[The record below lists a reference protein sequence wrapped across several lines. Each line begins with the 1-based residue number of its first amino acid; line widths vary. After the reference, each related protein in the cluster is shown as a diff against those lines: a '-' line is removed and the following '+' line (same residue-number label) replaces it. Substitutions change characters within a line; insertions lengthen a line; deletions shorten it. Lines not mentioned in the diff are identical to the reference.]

1 MKGVLLKKLYS
12 RGFLLMLGVTVIMLI
27 ASFVSIIITGHI
39 STYYIAAASVCLLGY
54 DYDFDRQTKDAYF
67 VRAFPISSADYIKT
81 NYIFDAVTGVILIVI
96 CSIGYFLHHIQNATA
111 STVYDG
117 IYAVLALCPALLT
130 VVAIKALS
138 VFVFRI
144 RGTGF
149 LYLGII
155 FIIPIFKFASEIW
168 LMVLL
173 SVILLILNIII
184 GLLSL
189 KRFRF
194 ERM

>member
-12 RGFLLMLGVTVIMLI
+12 RGFLLMLGITMIMLI

-54 DYDFDRQTKDAYF
+54 DYDFDRQTKDTYF
-67 VRAFPISSADYIKT
+67 VRAFPISPAEHIKIS
-81 NYIFDAVTGVILIVI
+81 YIFDAVTGAFLIVI

-117 IYAVLALCPALLT
+117 IYAVLAVCPALLT

-149 LYLGII
+149 IHLGII
-155 FIIPIFKFASEIW
+155 FIIPIFKFANEIW
-168 LMVLL
+168 LMALL

-184 GLLSL
+184 GIFAL

>member
-1 MKGVLLKKLYS
+1 
-12 RGFLLMLGVTVIMLI
+12 MLGVTVIVLI

-39 STYYIAAASVCLLGY
+39 STYYIAASSVCLLGY

-96 CSIGYFLHHIQNATA
+96 CSIGYFLHHVQNATA
-111 STVYDG
+111 STIYDG

-130 VVAIKALS
+130 IVAIKALS
-138 VFVFRI
+138 VFVFNI
-144 RGTGF
+144 RGMGF
-149 LYLGII
+149 LYLDLGII